1 MLNNSFVRKFQNIT
15 TDDAIKMLLTGYAC
29 LYAVGYFIRS
39 CKK

>member
-15 TDDAIKMLLTGYAC
+15 TDDVIKMLFAGCAC